1 MMCYNTMENEQKGGF
16 FVKADK
22 RREEIVQILLSSN
35 EAVSGG
41 ALSERLCVSRQ
52 IIVQDIALLRAAG
65 YDVISTH
72 DGYVIKK
79 TPLKERTFK
88 VKHTSEQTAD
98 ELTRIVSLG
107 GTVVNVFVW
116 HKVYGRIEGKLNI
129 FSTRGI
135 DQFIDG
141 VKSGKSTEL
150 MHVTS
155 GYHYH
160 TVRADSEATLDRI
173 AKELDVAGYIV
184 PEI

>member
-1 MMCYNTMENEQKGGF
+1 M
-16 FVKADK
+16 KADK
-22 RREEIVQILLSSN
+22 RREEIVQILLSSQS
-35 EAVSGG
+35 AVSGG
-41 ALSERLCVSRQ
+41 ELSEMLSVSRK
-52 IIVQDIALLRAAG
+52 IIVQDIALLRAGG

-72 DGYVIKK
+72 DGYILKK

-88 VKHTSEQTAD
+88 VRHTSEQTED

-160 TVRADSEATLDRI
+160 TVRADSEQTLDLI
-173 AKELDVAGYIV
+173 GKALLDAGYIV

>member
-1 MMCYNTMENEQKGGF
+1 M
-16 FVKADK
+16 KADK
-22 RREEIVQILLSSN
+22 RREEIVQILLSSQS
-35 EAVSGG
+35 AVSGG
-41 ALSERLCVSRQ
+41 ALSEMLSVSRQ
-52 IIVQDIALLRAAG
+52 IIVQDIALLRAGG
-65 YDVISTH
+65 YDVISTR
-72 DGYVIKK
+72 DGYILKK

-88 VKHTSEQTAD
+88 VRHTSEQTED

-116 HKVYGRIEGKLNI
+116 HKVYGRLEGKLNI

-135 DQFIDG
+135 DQLIDG
-141 VKSGKSTEL
+141 IKSGKSTEL

-160 TVRADSEATLDRI
+160 TVRADSEQTLDLI
-173 AKELDVAGYIV
+173 GKALSDAGYIV